1 MAEWEKFGH
10 LLMAMEKLIKRNK
23 NILQF
28 GCFLLGVCILC
39 VVVMWNDRVRITFYD
54 INNSP
59 CKIVLLTDIHNR
71 SVDTTVIKQEKPDL
85 IAVSGDIINSDC
97 TDLSIATTLLERLAL
112 IAPTYVSLGNHE
124 LEYEERTGEDI
135 AAIFEETGAIVL
147 DKKYVDVEINNK
159 SVRVG
164 GIYGYCLP
172 ERYNHDNEDEIDFL
186 REFEDTDSYTILL
199 NHLPYSWTHY
209 GISEDYDIDLVLS
222 GHTHGGQIILPFV
235 GGLYDPEF
243 GFFPGKVSGRFDS
256 NDTTVIVSNGIGS
269 ANEILPRLN
278 KPEIVVIISDGL

>member
-1 MAEWEKFGH
+1 MV
-10 LLMAMEKLIKRNK
+10 MEKLIKRNK

-28 GCFLLGVCILC
+28 GCFLFGVLILIA
-39 VVVMWNDRVRITFYD
+39 VVSWYDGEKITFY
-54 INNSP
+54 NVKESP
-59 CKIVLLTDIHNR
+59 CKIVFLSDIHDCT
-71 SVDTTVIKQEKPDL
+71 VDTTILAKEKPDF

-112 IAPTYVSLGNHE
+112 VVPTYVSLGNHE
-124 LEYEERTGEDI
+124 VEYEERTGEDI
-135 AAIFEETGAIVL
+135 AAIFEKTGVVVL

-172 ERYNHDNEDEIDFL
+172 ERYYQDNEDEIDFL
-186 REFEDTDSYTILL
+186 REFEDTDSYKILL

-243 GFFPGKVSGRFDS
+243 GFFPGKVSGRFEG

-269 ANEILPRLN
+269 ENEILPRLN

>member
-1 MAEWEKFGH
+1 MV
-10 LLMAMEKLIKRNK
+10 MEKLIKRNK

-28 GCFLLGVCILC
+28 GCFLFGVLILIA
-39 VVVMWNDRVRITFYD
+39 VVSWYDGEKITFY
-54 INNSP
+54 NVKESP
-59 CKIVLLTDIHNR
+59 CKIVFLSDIHDCT
-71 SVDTTVIKQEKPDL
+71 VDTTILAKEKPDL

-97 TDLSIATTLLERLAL
+97 TDLSIATTLLERLVQ

-135 AAIFEETGAIVL
+135 AAIFEKTGAVVL
-147 DKKYVDVEINNK
+147 DKKYMDIEIDNK
-159 SVRVG
+159 SIRVG

-172 ERYNHDNEDEIDFL
+172 ERYNHDNEEEINFL
-186 REFEDTDSYTILL
+186 REFEDTESYKILL
-199 NHLPYSWTHY
+199 NHLPYSWSHY

-235 GGLYDPEF
+235 GALYDTEF

-269 ANEILPRLN
+269 ANEMLPRLN
-278 KPEIVVIISDGL
+278 KPEIVIIISDGL

>member
-1 MAEWEKFGH
+1 
-10 LLMAMEKLIKRNK
+10 MAMEKLIKRNK

-28 GCFLLGVCILC
+28 GCFLFGGLILIA
-39 VVVMWNDRVRITFYD
+39 VVSWYDGEKITFYN
-54 INNSP
+54 IKELP
-59 CKIVLLTDIHNR
+59 CKIVFLSDIHDCT
-71 SVDTTVIKQEKPDL
+71 VDITIIAKEKPDL
-85 IAVSGDIINSDC
+85 IAISGDIINSDC
-97 TDLSIATTLLERLAL
+97 TDLSIATTLLERLTL

-124 LEYEERTGEDI
+124 LEYEERTGENI
-135 AAIFEETGAIVL
+135 AAIFEKTGAIVL

-172 ERYNHDNEDEIDFL
+172 ERYNHDNEDEIVFL
-186 REFEDTDSYTILL
+186 REFEDTDSYKILL
-199 NHLPYSWTHY
+199 DHLPYSWTHY

-269 ANEILPRLN
+269 ANEMLPRLN

>member
-1 MAEWEKFGH
+1 
-10 LLMAMEKLIKRNK
+10 MAMGKLAKCN
-23 NILQF
+23 NHFLQF
-28 GCFLLGVCILC
+28 GCFLLGVFILC
-39 VVVMWNDRVRITFYD
+39 IVVMWNDRVKITFYD

-59 CKIVLLTDIHNR
+59 CKIVLLTDIHDCN
-71 SVDTTVIKQEKPDL
+71 VDTTIIAKEKPDL
-85 IAVSGDIINSDC
+85 IAISGDIINSDC
-97 TDLSIATTLLERLAL
+97 TDLSIATTLLERLKL

-124 LEYEERTGEDI
+124 LEYEERTGENI
-135 AAIFEETGAIVL
+135 AKNFEKTGAIVL

-159 SVRVG
+159 SFRVG

-172 ERYNHDNEDEIDFL
+172 ERYNQDNEDEIDFL
-186 REFEDTDSYTILL
+186 RDFEDTDSYKILL

-269 ANEILPRLN
+269 ENEILPRLN

>member
-1 MAEWEKFGH
+1 MAMGKMAKCNNH
-10 LLMAMEKLIKRNK
+10 LL
-23 NILQF
+23 QF
-28 GCFLLGVCILC
+28 RYFLLGVCILC
-39 VVVMWNDRVRITFYD
+39 VVVMWNDRVEMTFYD
-54 INNSP
+54 INNLP
-59 CKIVLLTDIHNR
+59 CKIILLTDVHNR
-71 SVDTTVIKQEKPDL
+71 SLDITVIEQEKPDI

-97 TDLSIATTLLERLAL
+97 TDLSIATTLLERLTL

-135 AAIFEETGAIVL
+135 AAIFEETGVIVL
-147 DKKYVDVEINNK
+147 DKKYVDVGINNK

-172 ERYNHDNEDEIDFL
+172 ERYNHGNEDERDFL
-186 REFEDTDSYTILL
+186 REFEDTDSYKILL

-235 GGLYDPEF
+235 GGVYDPEL

>member
-1 MAEWEKFGH
+1 MGKLAKCNNH
-10 LLMAMEKLIKRNK
+10 L
-23 NILQF
+23 LQF
-28 GCFLLGVCILC
+28 GCFFLGGCILC
-39 VVVMWNDRVRITFYD
+39 VVVMWNDGVEMTFYD
-54 INNSP
+54 INNLP
-59 CKIVLLTDIHNR
+59 CKIILLTDVHNR
-71 SVDTTVIKQEKPDL
+71 SLDTTVIEREKPDL
-85 IAVSGDIINSDC
+85 IAISGDIINSDC
-97 TDLSIATTLLERLAL
+97 TDLSIATTLLERLTL

-124 LEYEERTGEDI
+124 LEYEERTGENI
-135 AAIFEETGAIVL
+135 AKNFEKTGAIVL

-159 SVRVG
+159 SFRVG

-186 REFEDTDSYTILL
+186 RDFEDTDSYKILL

-222 GHTHGGQIILPFV
+222 GHTHGGQITLPFV

-243 GFFPGKVSGRFDS
+243 GFFPGKVSGRFD
-256 NDTTVIVSNGIGS
+256 NNNTTVIVSNGIGS

-278 KPEIVVIISDGL
+278 KPEIVVITR

>member
-1 MAEWEKFGH
+1 
-10 LLMAMEKLIKRNK
+10 MAMEKLIKRNK

-28 GCFLLGVCILC
+28 GCFLFGVLILIA
-39 VVVMWNDRVRITFYD
+39 VVSWYDGEKITFYN
-54 INNSP
+54 IKELQ
-59 CKIVLLTDIHNR
+59 CRIVFLSDIHDCT
-71 SVDTTVIKQEKPDL
+71 VDITIIAKEKPDI

-97 TDLSIATTLLERLAL
+97 TDLSMATTLLERLTL

-135 AAIFEETGAIVL
+135 AAIFEETGVIVL
-147 DKKYVDVEINNK
+147 DKKYVDVGINNR

-172 ERYNHDNEDEIDFL
+172 ERYNHGNEDEIDFL
-186 REFEDTDSYTILL
+186 REFEDTDSYKILL

-209 GISEDYDIDLVLS
+209 GISADYDIDLVLS

>member
-1 MAEWEKFGH
+1 
-10 LLMAMEKLIKRNK
+10 MAMGKLIKRNK

-135 AAIFEETGAIVL
+135 AAIFEKTGAIVL

-172 ERYNHDNEDEIDFL
+172 ERYNHDNEDEIVFL

-269 ANEILPRLN
+269 ANELLPRLN

>member
-1 MAEWEKFGH
+1 M
-10 LLMAMEKLIKRNK
+10 IIRNK
-23 NILQF
+23 NILQL
-28 GCFLLGVCILC
+28 GCFLFGILILIA
-39 VVVMWNDRVRITFYD
+39 VVSWYDGERITFY
-54 INNSP
+54 NVKESP
-59 CKIVLLTDIHNR
+59 CKIVLLTDVHNR
-71 SVDTTVIKQEKPDL
+71 SVDTTVIEQEKSDL

-112 IAPTYVSLGNHE
+112 VAPTYVSLGNHE
-124 LEYEERTGEDI
+124 VEYEERTGEDI
-135 AAIFEETGAIVL
+135 AAIFEETGVIVL

-172 ERYNHDNEDEIDFL
+172 ERYNQDNEDEIDFL
-186 REFEDTDSYTILL
+186 REFEDTDSYKILL

-243 GFFPGKVSGRFDS
+243 GFFPGKVSGRFEG

>member
-1 MAEWEKFGH
+1 
-10 LLMAMEKLIKRNK
+10 MAMEKLIKRNK

-28 GCFLLGVCILC
+28 VCFFLWVLILIA
-39 VVVMWNDRVRITFYD
+39 VVSWYDGEKITSYD
-54 INNSP
+54 IKNSP
-59 CKIVLLTDIHNR
+59 CKIVLLSDVHNC
-71 SVDTTVIKQEKPDL
+71 SVDTTVIEKEKPDL

-112 IAPTYVSLGNHE
+112 IAPTYVSIGNHE
-124 LEYEERTGEDI
+124 VEYEERTGEDI
-135 AAIFEETGAIVL
+135 AAIFEKTGAVVL
-147 DKKYVDVEINNK
+147 DKKYMDIEIDNK
-159 SVRVG
+159 SIRVG

-172 ERYNHDNEDEIDFL
+172 ERYNNDNEDEIDFL
-186 REFEDTDSYTILL
+186 REFEDTDSYKILL

-209 GISEDYDIDLVLS
+209 GITEDYDIDLVLS

-235 GGLYDPEF
+235 GALYDTEF

-278 KPEIVVIISDGL
+278 KPEIVVIISDEL

>member
-1 MAEWEKFGH
+1 
-10 LLMAMEKLIKRNK
+10 MAMGKLAKCN
-23 NILQF
+23 NHFLQF
-28 GCFLLGVCILC
+28 GCFLLGVFILC
-39 VVVMWNDRVRITFYD
+39 IVVMWNDRVKITFYD

-59 CKIVLLTDIHNR
+59 CKIVLLTDIHDCN
-71 SVDTTVIKQEKPDL
+71 VDTTIIAKEKPDL
-85 IAVSGDIINSDC
+85 IAISGDIINSDC
-97 TDLSIATTLLERLAL
+97 TDLSIATTLLERLKL

-124 LEYEERTGEDI
+124 LEYEERTGENI
-135 AAIFEETGAIVL
+135 AKNFEKTGAIVL

-159 SVRVG
+159 SFRVG

-186 REFEDTDSYTILL
+186 RDFEDTDSYKILL

-222 GHTHGGQIILPFV
+222 GHTHGGQIIIPFV

-278 KPEIVVIISDGL
+278 KPEIVVIISDGI

>member
-1 MAEWEKFGH
+1 
-10 LLMAMEKLIKRNK
+10 MAMEKLIKRNK
-23 NILQF
+23 NVLQF
-28 GCFLLGVCILC
+28 GCFLFGVLILVA
-39 VVVMWNDRVRITFYD
+39 VVLWYNRVVISFYN

-59 CKIVLLTDIHNR
+59 CKIVLLTDVHNR
-71 SVDTTVIKQEKPDL
+71 SVDTTVIEQEKPDF

-97 TDLSIATTLLERLAL
+97 TDISMATILLERLAL

-124 LEYEERTGEDI
+124 VEYEERTGEDV

-159 SVRVG
+159 SVRIG

-172 ERYNHDNEDEIDFL
+172 ERFNHDNEDEIDFL
-186 REFEDTDSYTILL
+186 REFEDTDSYKILL

-222 GHTHGGQIILPFV
+222 GHTHGGQINLPFV

-243 GFFPGKVSGRFDS
+243 GFFPGKISGRFDC
-256 NDTTVIVSNGIGS
+256 NGTTVIVSNGIGS
-269 ANEILPRLN
+269 ADEMLPRLIN
-278 KPEIVVIISDGL
+278 PEIVVITSDGLENG

>member
-1 MAEWEKFGH
+1 
-10 LLMAMEKLIKRNK
+10 MAMGKLAKCN
-23 NILQF
+23 NHLLQF

-39 VVVMWNDRVRITFYD
+39 VVVMWNDRVGITFYD

-59 CKIVLLTDIHNR
+59 CKIILLTDVHNR
-71 SVDTTVIKQEKPDL
+71 SVDTTVIEQEKPDF
-85 IAVSGDIINSDC
+85 IAVSGDIITSDC

-112 IAPTYVSLGNHE
+112 VAPTYVSLGNHE
-124 LEYEERTGEDI
+124 VEYEERTGEDI
-135 AAIFEETGAIVL
+135 AAIFEETGVIVL
-147 DKKYVDVEINNK
+147 DKKYLDVEINNK
-159 SVRVG
+159 SVRIG

-172 ERYNHDNEDEIDFL
+172 ERYNQDNEDEIDFL
-186 REFEDTDSYTILL
+186 REFEDTDSYKILL

-243 GFFPGKVSGRFDS
+243 GFFPGKVSGRFEG

>member
-1 MAEWEKFGH
+1 
-10 LLMAMEKLIKRNK
+10 MAMGKLAKCN
-23 NILQF
+23 NHLLQF

-39 VVVMWNDRVRITFYD
+39 VVVMWNDRVGITFYD

-59 CKIVLLTDIHNR
+59 CKIILLTDVHNR
-71 SVDTTVIKQEKPDL
+71 SVDTTVIEQEKPDF
-85 IAVSGDIINSDC
+85 IAVSGDIITSDC

-112 IAPTYVSLGNHE
+112 VAPTYVSLGNHE
-124 LEYEERTGEDI
+124 VEYEERTGEDI
-135 AAIFEETGAIVL
+135 AAIFEETGVIVL
-147 DKKYVDVEINNK
+147 DKKYVDVEINSK

-172 ERYNHDNEDEIDFL
+172 ERYNQDNEDEIDFL
-186 REFEDTDSYTILL
+186 REFEDTDSYKILL

-243 GFFPGKVSGRFDS
+243 GFFPGKVSGRFEGS
-256 NDTTVIVSNGIGS
+256 NTTVIVSNGIGS

>member
-1 MAEWEKFGH
+1 METLCEFKYRNEKI
-10 LLMAMEKLIKRNK
+10 IKRK
-23 NILQF
+23 KYVLLLECFFLGILIGIF
-28 GCFLLGVCILC
+28 ALISWKGEKVTVYSVKGI
-39 VVVMWNDRVRITFYD
+39 
-54 INNSP
+54 P
-59 CKIVLLTDIHNR
+59 CKIVLLSDVHNC
-71 SVDTTVIKQEKPDL
+71 SVDTTVISKEKPDL

-97 TDLSIATTLLERLAL
+97 TDLSIATTLLERLVQ

-135 AAIFEETGAIVL
+135 AAIFEKTGAVVL
-147 DKKYVDVEINNK
+147 DKKYMDIEIDNK
-159 SVRVG
+159 SIRVG

-172 ERYNHDNEDEIDFL
+172 ERYNNDNEDEIDFL
-186 REFEDTDSYTILL
+186 RDFEDTNAYKILL

-209 GISEDYDIDLVLS
+209 DISEDYDIDLVLS

-278 KPEIVVIISDGL
+278 KPEIVVIC

>member
-1 MAEWEKFGH
+1 MV
-10 LLMAMEKLIKRNK
+10 MEKLIKRNK

-28 GCFLLGVCILC
+28 GCFLFGVLILIA
-39 VVVMWNDRVRITFYD
+39 VVSWYDGEKITFY
-54 INNSP
+54 NVKESP
-59 CKIVLLTDIHNR
+59 CKIVFLSDIHDCT
-71 SVDTTVIKQEKPDL
+71 VDTTILAKEKLDL

-97 TDLSIATTLLERLAL
+97 TDLSIATTLLERLVQ

-135 AAIFEETGAIVL
+135 AAIFEKTGAVVL
-147 DKKYVDVEINNK
+147 DKKYMDIEIDNK
-159 SVRVG
+159 SIRVG

-172 ERYNHDNEDEIDFL
+172 ERYNHDNEEEINFL
-186 REFEDTDSYTILL
+186 REFEDTESYKILL
-199 NHLPYSWTHY
+199 NHLPYSWSHY

-235 GGLYDPEF
+235 GALYDTEF

-269 ANEILPRLN
+269 ANEMLPRLN
-278 KPEIVVIISDGL
+278 KPEIVIIISDGL

>member
-1 MAEWEKFGH
+1 METLCEFKYRNEKI
-10 LLMAMEKLIKRNK
+10 IKRK
-23 NILQF
+23 KYVLLLECFFLGILIGIF
-28 GCFLLGVCILC
+28 ALISWKGEKVTVYSVKGI
-39 VVVMWNDRVRITFYD
+39 
-54 INNSP
+54 P
-59 CKIVLLTDIHNR
+59 CKIVLLSDVHNR
-71 SVDTTVIKQEKPDL
+71 SLDITVIEQEKPDI

-186 REFEDTDSYTILL
+186 REFEDTNAYKILL

-209 GISEDYDIDLVLS
+209 DISEDYDIDLVLS

-278 KPEIVVIISDGL
+278 KPEIVVIC

>member
-1 MAEWEKFGH
+1 M
-10 LLMAMEKLIKRNK
+10 IIRNK
-23 NILQF
+23 NILQL
-28 GCFLLGVCILC
+28 GCFLFGILILIA
-39 VVVMWNDRVRITFYD
+39 VVSWYDVERITLY
-54 INNSP
+54 NVKELP
-59 CKIVLLTDIHNR
+59 CKIVLLTDVHDC
-71 SVDTTVIKQEKPDL
+71 SVDTTIIAKEKPDL
-85 IAVSGDIINSDC
+85 IAVSGDIINSNC
-97 TDLSIATTLLERLAL
+97 IDLSIATTLLERLAL

-135 AAIFEETGAIVL
+135 AAIFEKTGAVVL
-147 DKKYVDVEINNK
+147 DKKYMDIEMNNQ

-186 REFEDTDSYTILL
+186 REFEDTDSYKILL

>member
-1 MAEWEKFGH
+1 MV
-10 LLMAMEKLIKRNK
+10 MEKLIKRNK

-28 GCFLLGVCILC
+28 GCFLFGVLILIA
-39 VVVMWNDRVRITFYD
+39 VVSWYDGEKITFY
-54 INNSP
+54 NVKESP
-59 CKIVLLTDIHNR
+59 CKIVFLSDIHDCT
-71 SVDTTVIKQEKPDL
+71 VDTTILAKEKPDF

-124 LEYEERTGEDI
+124 VEYEERTGEDI
-135 AAIFEETGAIVL
+135 ATIFEKTGAVVL
-147 DKKYVDVEINNK
+147 DKKYVDVEINSK

-172 ERYNHDNEDEIDFL
+172 ERYNHDNEDEIVFL

>member
-1 MAEWEKFGH
+1 MLSEIWEK
-10 LLMAMEKLIKRNK
+10 MKKIIKRTK
-23 NILQF
+23 YVLLFCCLFLGILIGIF
-28 GCFLLGVCILC
+28 ALASWKGEKVTVYSVKGI
-39 VVVMWNDRVRITFYD
+39 
-54 INNSP
+54 P
-59 CKIVLLTDIHNR
+59 CKIVLLTDVHN
-71 SVDTTVIKQEKPDL
+71 SWVDTTAIAKEKPDL

-97 TDLSIATTLLERLAL
+97 TDLSIATKLLERLVL

-124 LEYEERTGEDI
+124 LEYEEQTGEDI

-147 DKKYVDVEINNK
+147 DKKYMDVEINNK
-159 SVRVG
+159 PVRIG

-172 ERYNHDNEDEIDFL
+172 ERYNHDNEDEIVFL
-186 REFEDTDSYTILL
+186 REFEDTDSYKVLL
-199 NHLPYSWTHY
+199 SHLPYSWTHY

-235 GGLYDPEF
+235 GGLYDSEF

-278 KPEIVVIISDGL
+278 KPEIVVIDY

>member
-1 MAEWEKFGH
+1 MKKLGH
-10 LLMAMEKLIKRNK
+10 LLMAMEKLRKRNK

-28 GCFLLGVCILC
+28 GVFLLVALILIT
-39 VVVMWNDRVRITFYD
+39 VIFSNVGERITFY
-54 INNSP
+54 NVKGVP
-59 CKIVLLTDIHNR
+59 CKIVFLSDIHDCT
-71 SVDTTVIKQEKPDL
+71 VDTTIIAKEKPDL

-97 TDLSIATTLLERLAL
+97 TDLSIATTLLEQLTL

-135 AAIFEETGAIVL
+135 AAIFDKTGVVVL
-147 DKKYVDVEINNK
+147 EKAYIDVEMNNQ

-172 ERYNHDNEDEIDFL
+172 EHYNNGNEDEIDFL
-186 REFEDTDSYTILL
+186 REFEDTDSYKILL

-222 GHTHGGQIILPFV
+222 GHTHGGLIILPLI

-243 GFFPGKVSGRFDS
+243 GFFPGKVSGRFDG
-256 NDTTVIVSNGIGS
+256 NNTTVIVSNGIGN